1 MEKVKIMKK
10 KMLAIATVMIVVLL
24 VVSLFVYSRISE
36 LQNQIGQLQEQ
47 NSNLE
52 LQIIEIQDQLNE
64 TKNLLDE
71 TQSQL
76 KDQIEN
82 LGDTTY
88 ELALE
93 RQLRL
98 YITRFEW
105 VGDFNPMV
113 GLAISYSVV
122 VNVRNN
128 DVVDVSGLTLTV
140 RLLRKGTLIEVG
152 QSRGFFTQINDL
164 GAGESREV
172 TGGILAA
179 LDSFSVDTAVCS
191 VLLSVRGI
199 VLDEGTFNLS

>member
-1 MEKVKIMKK
+1 MKSK
-10 KMLAIATVMIVVLL
+10 FLAFVAVTAVALL
-24 VVSLFVYSRISE
+24 IGTLFVYLQISE
-36 LQNQIGQLQEQ
+36 LQNEIADLQAENSALEVQI
-47 NSNLE
+47 N
-52 LQIIEIQDQLNE
+52 EIQDQLNE
-64 TKNLLDE
+64 TKNQLDE

-76 KDQIEN
+76 REQLEN
-82 LGDTTY
+82 LGDVAY

-128 DVVDVSGLTLTV
+128 DVVDVGGLTLSV

-152 QSRGFFTQINDL
+152 QSKEFSTQINNL
-164 GAGESREV
+164 KAGESRDV
-172 TGGILAA
+172 TGGILAT
-179 LDSFSVDTAVCS
+179 LDSFSTDSAVCS
-191 VLLSVRGI
+191 VILSVRDI
-199 VLDEGTFNLS
+199 VLDEGTYDLS

>member
-1 MEKVKIMKK
+1 MVKK
-10 KMLAIATVMIVVLL
+10 KMLAVVAVTIVSLL
-24 VVSLFVYSRISE
+24 LVSLFVYSRISE
-36 LQNQIGQLQEQ
+36 LQSQISELQEQ

-52 LQIIEIQDQLNE
+52 AQNSEIQTQLN
-64 TKNLLDE
+64 E

-76 KDQIEN
+76 REQQDN
-82 LGDTTY
+82 LGDITY

-93 RQLRL
+93 RQLRIL
-98 YITRFEW
+98 ITKFEW

-113 GLAISYSVV
+113 GLTISYSVV

-152 QSRGFFTQINDL
+152 QSKGFSTQIINL
-164 GAGESREV
+164 KAGESREV
-172 TGGILAA
+172 TGGILAT

-191 VLLSVRGI
+191 VMLSVRGI
-199 VLDEGTFNLS
+199 VLDEGTYNLS

>member
-1 MEKVKIMKK
+1 MKSK
-10 KMLAIATVMIVVLL
+10 FLAFVAVTAVALL
-24 VVSLFVYSRISE
+24 IGTLFVYLQISE
-36 LQNQIGQLQEQ
+36 LQNEIADLQAENSALEVQI
-47 NSNLE
+47 N
-52 LQIIEIQDQLNE
+52 EIQDQLNE
-64 TKNLLDE
+64 TKNQLDE

-76 KDQIEN
+76 REQLEN

-98 YITRFEW
+98 YITKFEW

-128 DVVDVSGLTLTV
+128 DVVGLGGLTLTV
-140 RLLRKGTLIEVG
+140 SLLRKGTLIEVG
-152 QSRGFFTQINDL
+152 QSRGFSAQINGL

-172 TGGILAA
+172 TGSILAA

-199 VLDEGTFNLS
+199 VLDEGTYNLS